1 MVMRQ
6 TGGKSVNLM
15 YLNKFN
21 ATIRGMVKIIQH
33 ISVSV
38 CVELLGAE
46 SDYMT
51 ENT

>member
-6 TGGKSVNLM
+6 TGGNSVNLM

-21 ATIRGMVKIIQH
+21 ATIRGIQH

-38 CVELLGAE
+38 FVELLGAE